1 MSPTIESWN
10 INPLDVGPIYPFVG
24 WEIVMTAAG
33 AAFCTLFM
41 VWKLRTENA
50 KYAAAAQRLRNSNE
64 LQAALK
70 TNSTDQHQ
78 E

>member
-24 WEIVMTAAG
+24 WEGPMCAAG
-33 AAFCTLFM
+33 LAFCVAFM

-50 KYAAAAQRLRNSNE
+50 KYSAAAEKLRNSNE
-64 LQAALK
+64 LQEALN
-70 TNSTDQHQ
+70 TNSPDQHQ